1 MYEREGLPA
10 AVHSRSESQHQQQVA
25 QMQQQKP
32 QTGDYSK
39 NDHNETQRD
48 KNK

>member
-1 MYEREGLPA
+1 MRERELPA

-32 QTGDYSK
+32 QTGDYRK
-39 NDHNETQRD
+39 NDDNEHIDSKRQ
-48 KNK
+48 